1 MRAIEEMTEREML
14 EELLEQKRRE
24 QSARRVKLGITVL
37 VIAALCVLVVA
48 YLPPV
53 VGYFR
58 QLGEAV
64 RQIQQGLQ
72 QITGVLDDVDETVST
87 LRESGFDTLRNASQ
101 QLTDLLERLPG
112 IFR

>member
-14 EELLEQKRRE
+14 EELLEHKRRD

-37 VIAALCVLVVA
+37 LLAALCVLLVA

-64 RQIQQGLQ
+64 RQIRGL
-72 QITGVLDDVDETVST
+72 
-87 LRESGFDTLRNASQ
+87 
-101 QLTDLLERLPG
+101 
-112 IFR
+112 